1 MLYEDSH
8 LVNKHL
14 ELAEGTQ
21 MFDEDISIKTARELI
36 DCFLDENILAPKS
49 LFDVS
54 GRLTSGYLFR
64 GQARKDW
71 PLIPSVHRNS
81 DVLKDYT
88 PQPPVQKILEFRDR
102 RKYLAL
108 HIHAELRAV
117 QLFLESAD
125 KVGINTPLDYNALA
139 LHQKNF
145 EDLNSEQETELNSE
159 FPAPQ
164 FLTSMAMAQHYGVP
178 TRLLDWTES
187 PLIAAYFAAEQ
198 ASTHADADF
207 EKSEFSIICLGT
219 QLLRKVSNIKYVSA
233 PRAGNQFLKAQRG
246 AFTIINNANQYFLD
260 NGKWPS
266 IEDAVS
272 DERDPETLYT
282 RPPLIRFSLP
292 VNEADNL
299 LRLLYRLDVSKLT
312 LMPSLENAAVHL
324 AYKQKLWPKGLR

>member
-1 MLYEDSH
+1 
-8 LVNKHL
+8 
-14 ELAEGTQ
+14 
-21 MFDEDISIKTARELI
+21 MFDEDISFKSARELI

-54 GRLTSGYLFR
+54 ERLTSGYLFR

-71 PLIPSVHRNS
+71 SLIPSAHRTPE
-81 DVLKDYT
+81 VLKNYT
-88 PQPPVQKILEFRDR
+88 PQPPGQKIPEDSDR

-125 KVGINTPLDYNALA
+125 KVGINTPLDYNSLA
-139 LHQKNF
+139 LHQKIF
-145 EDLNSEQETELNSE
+145 EDLNSGQDIELNSE

-198 ASTHADADF
+198 ASALAGSDREQSD
-207 EKSEFSIICLGT
+207 FSIICLGT
-219 QLLRKVSNIKYVSA
+219 QLLRKVSSLKYVSA
-233 PRAGNQFLKAQRG
+233 PRAGNHFLRAQRG
-246 AFTIINNANQYFLD
+246 AFTLIKNANQYFLEND
-260 NGKWPS
+260 KWPS
-266 IEDAVS
+266 IEDAVAN
-272 DERDPETLYT
+272 ERDSGTLYT
-282 RPPLIRFSLP
+282 RSPLIRFSLP
-292 VNEADNL
+292 ADEADNL

-312 LMPSLENAAVHL
+312 VMPSFENAAEHL
-324 AYKQKLWPKGLR
+324 AYKRALWPKG